1 MNKYEELVSVISK
14 VTEKPESFQ
23 IEDLKRH
30 ADEYFDVCQL
40 ANQRLGEVDR
50 LLTKG
55 LRSEAIM
62 LSQNYFPE
70 LLEMVQILDFHML
83 PRWNELCEQK
93 RVKVAPSIN
102 GQVASDLNKAHAMN
116 QTLAPLLA
124 SHRRYAL
131 TNSSLK
137 DRLAV
142 LYQICEIDSENELW
156 EDDIALLEKERLEE
170 IDSALNKRNVCVSY
184 DLVSEYW
191 AELNSGRWTIE
202 VPIEL
207 LQKGNIRL
215 EALQGSQAT
224 ETVIATTPEI
234 KVAIERGDFP
244 KARSIITKC
253 DGILSEYSN
262 AKELGTLLK
271 EYFSLKQVV
280 VDQFNEEQRVANY
293 KQALVSF
300 KKYLL
305 NVEPSDVDWID
316 LKQTLRRRFGAIQQ
330 YELPIPSNIIDDYHG
345 MIKECDR
352 LQNAML
358 ASRKL
363 AWTVGIIGTLAIIGL
378 AVFASVI

>member
-23 IEDLKRH
+23 IEDLERH
-30 ADEYFDVCQL
+30 ADQYFNACQL
-40 ANQRLGEVDR
+40 ANQRLGELDR

-62 LSQNYFPE
+62 LSQSYFPE

-83 PRWNELCEQK
+83 PRWNELCERK
-93 RVKVAPSIN
+93 GIKVAPFIN
-102 GQVASDLNKAHAMN
+102 GQIASDLNKAHAMN

-156 EDDIALLEKERLEE
+156 EDDIALLEKERVEQ
-170 IDSALNKRNVCVSY
+170 IDAAFNERSVCTSY
-184 DLVSEYW
+184 HLVSEYW

-207 LQKGNIRL
+207 LQKANIRL

-224 ETVIATTPEI
+224 QTVIATTPEI
-234 KVAIERGDFP
+234 KIAIDRGDFP

-262 AKELGTLLK
+262 AKEVGTLLK

-280 VDQFNEEQRVANY
+280 IEQFNEEQRIANY

-305 NVEPSDVDWID
+305 NTEPSDVDWID
-316 LKQTLRRRFGAIQQ
+316 LKQTLRRRYGAIQQ
-330 YELPIPSNIIDDYHG
+330 YDLPIPSNITDDYHG
-345 MIKECDR
+345 MIHECDR

-363 AWTVGIIGTLAIIGL
+363 AWVVGIIGTLAIVGL
-378 AVFASVI
+378 AVFASII